1 MDIPDT
7 LPILVLKREAHIT
20 VMSGTDQR
28 KKETTHFVTV
38 YKSVNK
44 NCLGLCCTLKWS
56 LQDEKN
62 GHYDTFLKIRVGT

>member
-56 LQDEKN
+56 L
-62 GHYDTFLKIRVGT
+62 